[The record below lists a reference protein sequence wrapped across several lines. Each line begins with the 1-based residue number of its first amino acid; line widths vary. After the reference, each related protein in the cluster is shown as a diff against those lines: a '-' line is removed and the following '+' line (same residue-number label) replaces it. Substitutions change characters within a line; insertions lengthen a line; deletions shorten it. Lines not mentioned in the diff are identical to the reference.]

1 MNRKPDKLPESNDPL
16 DALLRDADTHI
27 PDHGFT
33 GRVLSS
39 LPRRR
44 RPWLRPILLSSAT
57 LLGAGMAMWL
67 LPSPAVVIA
76 SLSSETSAWRLQTL
90 FMLVPTLAVFSS
102 LAWGVLAMVNDQ
114 D

>member
-16 DALLRDADTHI
+16 DALLRDAETHI
-27 PDHGFT
+27 PDNGFT

-57 LLGAGMAMWL
+57 LLGAGMAMWF